1 MDGLVGKLLNLFE
14 NFIDVLAYWD
24 VILAFVGMFIF
35 GGKILTTGAPKGAL
49 ECAKYVFAAVLS
61 LSGHGSATAGI
72 GGKKRRS
79 YWLNFTY

>member
-35 GGKILTTGAPKGAL
+35 GGKILTTGAPKGLWNARNMFL
-49 ECAKYVFAAVLS
+49 QPFCRFPDMDRL
-61 LSGHGSATAGI
+61 LPG
-72 GGKKRRS
+72 
-79 YWLNFTY
+79 